1 MAHILRLLC
10 RGYFVQRHHLVSASS
25 RRFAHTLAESCVPA
39 AESDSSN
46 EFVSTISSLDAQ
58 FAEEFD
64 NNNVH
69 AASISSSKDWSRD
82 YQLDKVMTRHLDS
95 AVLGVRRLFDLV
107 KQNKLEEMLVVHD
120 ELAEKEKETLHTSMD
135 VVMYSRLMTRIR
147 ELRPHYVLPVFQ
159 RMLSI
164 GVVPNVVPYTIL
176 VQAFMEI
183 VAREDGKGTKV
194 VSATQEL
201 YVTRAFEL
209 IKEMRG
215 KDILPNK
222 LTYKPIMS
230 WLAAKGNVGQFQEL
244 RKLMEDDGVS
254 FDGVFKYYE
263 IQLFLQ
269 SRDFERAK
277 SLYLAAKKLDQKLP
291 SSLDSRFLTALAK
304 EDNISV
310 VVDLLPKVIPTIK
323 SSASVVTAM
332 QCLGRHFQRDAALQA
347 FSLLKT
353 KGTSDQQ
360 MTFYLNAYIQGFSQ
374 AGKLADAIN
383 AFRELEIVSQVK
395 GGQHL
400 FNILIDF
407 CCKQGK
413 ISQGLDFLD
422 EMQVRNLE
430 LSSFSFNPFIREFG
444 RWTMIDEAFEMKAA
458 MLRLGVQPTVVT
470 YNSLISACVKIGDL
484 ERACSLFPEMKELGV
499 EANTHCYNPLIQG
512 FAMQGRFDRALAV
525 MRSMDAAGVKP
536 DVNTYRLLIFA
547 CSLSKDQDKA
557 DQLFAEMQEREIRP
571 DESIY
576 TVMIIVYSKCGNVDR
591 GIEMIRSLEK
601 SGETA
606 GIEAKSAI
614 LHGLA
619 VTGRLEEAL
628 ALYAVFK
635 RERLLPHSYAVG
647 TLLAALG
654 KVGDLDKMFEL
665 FEDARG
671 DGKWPFMN
679 LRQRAEH
686 LNIRCINSVLAC
698 IRHNQ
703 LGRAI
708 SFLRKVKEEGIAD
721 EGVLFDKIFLHIS
734 TGGQDENEMRWL
746 DVNDGFL
753 VINAMR
759 ELGLRPSRMSLEALL
774 DGCAALNDSQQAHRV
789 LQEMERE
796 GLQLNIFSM
805 IRVFRAYV
813 AGEDEE
819 KALDLLNQMPE
830 EDLKDSDVRLLLVQ
844 ILQPHYVAAADSPI
858 AAEALETLPR
868 VREKVDELLGGNMI
882 PDTDIVL

>member
-1 MAHILRLLC
+1 
-10 RGYFVQRHHLVSASS
+10 
-25 RRFAHTLAESCVPA
+25 
-39 AESDSSN
+39 
-46 EFVSTISSLDAQ
+46 
-58 FAEEFD
+58 
-64 NNNVH
+64 
-69 AASISSSKDWSRD
+69 
-82 YQLDKVMTRHLDS
+82 
-95 AVLGVRRLFDLV
+95 
-107 KQNKLEEMLVVHD
+107 
-120 ELAEKEKETLHTSMD
+120 
-135 VVMYSRLMTRIR
+135 
-147 ELRPHYVLPVFQ
+147 
-159 RMLSI
+159 
-164 GVVPNVVPYTIL
+164 
-176 VQAFMEI
+176 
-183 VAREDGKGTKV
+183 
-194 VSATQEL
+194 
-201 YVTRAFEL
+201 
-209 IKEMRG
+209 MRG

-244 RKLMEDDGVS
+244 RKLMEDDGVP